1 MTIRI
6 GIIGCGG
13 IAAVHVKAYRAIK
26 GVEVIACADI
36 SPDRARDFAA
46 KQELPR
52 AYDDY
57 AKMLESEKL
66 DAVSVCT
73 PNYAHC
79 DPTVKA
85 LEAGLHVM
93 TEKPIA
99 MNAREGARMLDAAR
113 RTGRL
118 LTVGH
123 HMRFQPAA
131 QFLKRLILA
140 GDLGHIYFGRSHA
153 LRRRGVPGWG
163 EFHIKGKSGGGPLID
178 IGVHTLDLI
187 IWLMGSPS
195 PVTVSGCAVT
205 KIGNRPDYYNAWGNT
220 YRRDEYDVEDF
231 ACGFVRFTGGITLI
245 LEASWAA
252 HLPVHE
258 SYAQLIL
265 GDRGGAQFRPF
276 AKDEPPLEILSAR
289 DEALVD
295 MRPGALPEAD
305 AYAEEMKHWI
315 ACIRG
320 EAEVLVKPEE
330 SLNVQRVI
338 DAIYLSSDRGREV
351 VIEEEFQEKA

>member
-6 GIIGCGG
+6 GIIGCGA
-13 IAAVHVKAYRAIK
+13 IAAIHAKAYRAIED
-26 GVEVIACADI
+26 VRLVACADI
-36 SPDRARDFAA
+36 SRERARDFAA
-46 KQELPR
+46 KHELAS
-52 AYDDY
+52 AYNDY
-57 AKMLESEKL
+57 NRMLESEKL
-66 DAVSVCT
+66 DAVSICT

-79 DPTVKA
+79 EPTVKS

-93 TEKPIA
+93 VEKPIA
-99 MNAREGARMLDAAR
+99 MNACEAARMLDAAR

-131 QFLKRLILA
+131 QFLKRMIVA

-163 EFHIKGKSGGGPLID
+163 EFHIKQKSGGGPLID

-187 IWLMGSPS
+187 IWLMGSPV
-195 PVTVSGCAVT
+195 PRTVTGSVFT
-205 KIGNRPDYYNAWGNT
+205 KFGNRPDFYNAWGN
-220 YRRDEYDVEDF
+220 YKREEYDVEDF
-231 ACGFVRFTGGITLI
+231 ACGLVRFADGSALV

-252 HLPVHE
+252 HIPPLE
-258 SYAQLIL
+258 TYAQLIL
-265 GDRGGAQFRPF
+265 GDRGGACIRPF
-276 AKDEPPLEILSAR
+276 TQTEPPLEILSAR

-295 MRPGALPEAD
+295 MRPSALPEVD

-315 ACIRG
+315 ACIHG

-351 VIEEEFQEKA
+351 VVAEEFQETP

>member
-6 GIIGCGG
+6 GIIGCGA
-13 IAAVHVKAYRAIK
+13 IAAIHIKAYRAIK
-26 GVEVIACADI
+26 GVEVVACADI
-36 SPDRARDFAA
+36 SLERARSFAT
-46 KQELPR
+46 KYELPR
-52 AYDDY
+52 AYEDY
-57 AKMLESEKL
+57 VQMLASEKL

-79 DPTVKA
+79 EPTVKA
-85 LEAGLHVM
+85 LEAGFHVL

-99 MNAREGARMLDAAR
+99 MNAREAARMLDTAR

-131 QFLKRLILA
+131 RFLKRLIAA
-140 GDLGHIYFGRSHA
+140 GDLGQIYFGRSHA

-163 EFHIKGKSGGGPLID
+163 EFHIKSKSGGGPLID

-187 IWLMGSPS
+187 IWLMGSPV
-195 PVTVSGCAVT
+195 PTTVTGSVFT
-205 KIGNRPDYYNAWGNT
+205 KFGNRPDFYSNWGD
-220 YRRDEYDVEDF
+220 YKREEYDVEDF
-231 ACGFVRFTGGITLI
+231 ACGFVKFADGSALL

-258 SYAQLIL
+258 SYAQVIL

-276 AKDEPPLEILSAR
+276 CNEGAPLEILTAR

-295 MRPGALPEAD
+295 IRPSALPEVD
-305 AYAEEMKHWI
+305 VYEEEMKHWI
-315 ACIRG
+315 ASIRG

-330 SLNVQRVI
+330 SLNIQRLI
-338 DAIYLSSDRGREV
+338 DAIYLSSERGREV
-351 VIEEEFQEKA
+351 VVAEEFKENP